1 MKWLLAVAALVVA
14 ACTST
19 PTPQPTATPRPQ
31 PSVAPPAFASVTV
44 AGVGTIQR
52 GASSVATLRLSFNE
66 AKVAA
71 IGRGPGSFEVAL
83 TDSAGSGTTVS
94 FVGTPSTAKSP
105 GSLGAS
111 ATVSGNLL
119 TVHIV
124 DSDTLNIEPVIVT
137 GLGIAASSTAALGS
151 IGATMGGFTGSLA
164 SGATIDTLA
173 SPGSVVSN
181 P

>member
-1 MKWLLAVAALVVA
+1 M
-14 ACTST
+14 
-19 PTPQPTATPRPQ
+19 
-31 PSVAPPAFASVTV
+31 
-44 AGVGTIQR
+44 
-52 GASSVATLRLSFNE
+52 
-66 AKVAA
+66 
-71 IGRGPGSFEVAL
+71 AL

-111 ATVSGNLL
+111 ATVSGNVL
-119 TVHIV
+119 TVSIL

-151 IGATMGGFTGSLA
+151 IGATMGAFTGSLA
-164 SGATIDTLA
+164 GGATEDVLV
-173 SPGSVVSN
+173 SPGSVVGT